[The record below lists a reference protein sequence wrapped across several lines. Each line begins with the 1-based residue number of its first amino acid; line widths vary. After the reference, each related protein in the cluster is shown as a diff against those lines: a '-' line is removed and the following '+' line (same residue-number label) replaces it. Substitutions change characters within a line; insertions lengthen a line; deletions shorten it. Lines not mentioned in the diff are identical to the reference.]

1 MFFKYQ
7 RKDWLK
13 VVYGKEK
20 LKNLIEGFKG
30 KVNEEFS
37 ECRRKLLID
46 YSIFNVFQDSLV
58 LLLLWE
64 NNRVMLKL
72 NINVVGNKNEQ

>member
-1 MFFKYQ
+1 M
-7 RKDWLK
+7 
-13 VVYGKEK
+13 VYGKEK

-46 YSIFNVFQDSLV
+46 DSIFNVF
-58 LLLLWE
+58 
-64 NNRVMLKL
+64 
-72 NINVVGNKNEQ
+72 